1 MAQFT
6 VNTTRIDPFKNFKF
20 VLFFEGNTTPVAG
33 VSKISPLKRTT
44 EVVSHRDGGDLST
57 PRHSPGASKFEPI
70 TFERGV
76 TFDLEFE
83 AWAKLVYN
91 TFDDKSVSLKNYK
104 RNIII
109 QVRNLQ
115 GEPVKQYTVFRCWVS
130 EYQALPE
137 LDANANATM
146 IEHIIIQNEGWERD
160 DSVVEK
166 AET

>member
-6 VNTTRIDPFKNFKF
+6 V
-20 VLFFEGNTTPVAG
+20 
-33 VSKISPLKRTT
+33 
-44 EVVSHRDGGDLST
+44 
-57 PRHSPGASKFEPI
+57 
-70 TFERGV
+70 
-76 TFDLEFE
+76 
-83 AWAKLVYN
+83 
-91 TFDDKSVSLKNYK
+91 FDDKSVSLKNYK